1 MKLTFF
7 MEPQSVILIFS
18 EKSSPHLPP
27 PQKKKKKKNSLVHW
41 ALKGQNP
48 FAWLQNQVASS
59 YWKQFSLH
67 AVKRT
72 QKTT

>member
-27 PQKKKKKKNSLVHW
+27 PPKKKKKKKFTGSL
-41 ALKGQNP
+41 GI
-48 FAWLQNQVASS
+48 
-59 YWKQFSLH
+59 
-67 AVKRT
+67 KRT
-72 QKTT
+72 KSFCLTAKSSSLKLLKAIFFTCC